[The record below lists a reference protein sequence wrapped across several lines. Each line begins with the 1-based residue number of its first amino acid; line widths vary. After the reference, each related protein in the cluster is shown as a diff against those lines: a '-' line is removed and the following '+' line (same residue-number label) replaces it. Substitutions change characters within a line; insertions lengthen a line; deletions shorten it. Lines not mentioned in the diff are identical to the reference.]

1 MTKSIAIVG
10 AGYMAEEHIRS
21 FMALTE
27 LKVVGI
33 TSRTK
38 VKAQKLAEKYDI
50 EVVADDIAT
59 LYEAT
64 QADGVVVAVNELSV
78 LSTVRKCILYPWR
91 ILCEKPLGLYI
102 DETRAIV
109 DEAKTCGAE
118 IFIAMNRRHFSS
130 TINALQSLED
140 DDGKRFVEVHDQ
152 ENIISA
158 LQSGQPREVV
168 SRWMVANSIHL
179 VDYFTLFCRGKL
191 NKITTSLPIDIKN
204 PFFIQKVLHFSSG
217 DVGVYTA
224 IWNAPGPWGV
234 KLTTPNQMMELKP
247 LEQLE
252 KQIFPEKKRYM
263 ISLDE
268 IDNKFKPGLY
278 RQGLEFKNVLNN
290 NQHQLTSITS
300 YLNSLSLVEKIY
312 PESFDLSKFITE

>member
-1 MTKSIAIVG
+1 MQ
-10 AGYMAEEHIRS
+10 R
-21 FMALTE
+21 
-27 LKVVGI
+27 
-33 TSRTK
+33 
-38 VKAQKLAEKYDI
+38 
-50 EVVADDIAT
+50 
-59 LYEAT
+59 
-64 QADGVVVAVNELSV
+64 
-78 LSTVRKCILYPWR
+78 
-91 ILCEKPLGLYI
+91 
-102 DETRAIV
+102 
-109 DEAKTCGAE
+109 
-118 IFIAMNRRHFSS
+118 
-130 TINALQSLED
+130 
-140 DDGKRFVEVHDQ
+140 
-152 ENIISA
+152 
-158 LQSGQPREVV
+158 
-168 SRWMVANSIHL
+168 
-179 VDYFTLFCRGKL
+179 
-191 NKITTSLPIDIKN
+191 
-204 PFFIQKVLHFSSG
+204 VLHFSSG